1 MNNIGSAFKGIDLA
15 SDSFAINIACLLGA
29 VRVLQ
34 MSDDDELKMM
44 GSNVIDIAHDY
55 ANAAACTESGDVK

>member
-1 MNNIGSAFKGIDLA
+1 MSQIGTTFKGICLEH
-15 SDSFAINIACLLGA
+15 DSFAINIECLLGA

-44 GSNVIDIAHDY
+44 GGNVLGIAHEY
-55 ANAAACTESGDVK
+55 ASAAVSAENGEAE

>member
-1 MNNIGSAFKGIDLA
+1 MSSLGKSFKGICLEP
-15 SDSFAINIACLLGA
+15 DSFAINIACLLGA

-44 GSNVIDIAHDY
+44 GGNVLDVAHDY
-55 ANAAACTESGDVK
+55 ANAAACAESGDVI